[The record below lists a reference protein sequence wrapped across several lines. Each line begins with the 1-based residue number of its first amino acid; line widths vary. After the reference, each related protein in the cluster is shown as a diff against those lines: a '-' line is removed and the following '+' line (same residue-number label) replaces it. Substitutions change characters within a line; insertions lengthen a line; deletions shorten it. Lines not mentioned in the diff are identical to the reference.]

1 MVYRSLVGSTTQDY
15 KLTRNKQ
22 IANDWVWII
31 DHTVQLGSE
40 KCLVIV
46 GLRLATLPPIG
57 SCLSHQDIEP
67 IALLPVTQ
75 SNGQIVLQQ
84 LSECALLVLLG

>member
-1 MVYRSLVGSTTQDY
+1 MGSTTQDY

-31 DHTVQLGSE
+31 DHTVQLGNE

-57 SCLSHQDIEP
+57 NCLSHQDIEP

-75 SNGQIVLQQ
+75 SNGPIVLQQ